1 MEGRGDQ
8 SGHKSRDQEEA
19 LRLGGRQL
27 GGSGSGTRR
36 RGEAVAGPGPG
47 PTSGSEATP
56 HRSWN
61 KLESPTQLSLQ
72 QPSQAPRREEG
83 SGLFPCSGDGAPGG
97 DTSCGSIHGQGRA
110 QAPVKAPK
118 QRSLPRPGCARQRP
132 AAESSPCSKGSVW
145 RRCDSTDP
153 EVTGV
158 KPELTGGET
167 KRQDGEL
174 PQELPGMAP
183 AGTGTGTGT
192 GQAAEKHQGRE
203 PRV

>member
-1 MEGRGDQ
+1 M
-8 SGHKSRDQEEA
+8 
-19 LRLGGRQL
+19 
-27 GGSGSGTRR
+27 GTRAATSLGTR
-36 RGEAVAGPGPG
+36 KRPLDWGEDSSEAVAQEPVGGERLWQGQDQGRRPAQRPLLTARGISSSP
-47 PTSGSEATP
+47 PSSC
-56 HRSWN
+56 HRSSLP
-61 KLESPTQLSLQ
+61 KLPGH
-72 QPSQAPRREEG
+72 EEG

-132 AAESSPCSKGSVW
+132 AAESSPCSEGSVW